1 MARLIDITG
10 KAVSGEWGFD
20 DETGDGIPVIRT
32 TNFTNDGVVNYN
44 DIVTRKIIKK
54 NLDEKYLRKGDIII
68 EKSGGSDKFP
78 VGRVIYFDGEENT
91 YLFNNF
97 TGLLRV
103 KNQELWYTKYVFYS
117 LFFNYKRGGTR
128 AFENKTTGL
137 HNLKTDEYV
146 RRYEVTER
154 SRNEQILIC
163 EKLDRAYSII
173 KSRQLE
179 LLLLDELIK
188 ARFVEMFGDPQINPF
203 GWDVVN
209 ISEVVGGK
217 VSNGFF
223 AKRDDYADDGNVSVL
238 GVSNIVNR
246 MYSNVDKLPKTN
258 ADDKDIEKFEV
269 RYGDMLFCRSSLVTE
284 GIGKASIVP
293 ENVQDNVLF
302 ECHVIRLPLDLSKC
316 VPEFMQALS
325 TMDFFR
331 NQVVAQSKTATMTTI
346 GQDGILKTDIILPP
360 IDKQRT
366 FYDFVHQVDKSKF
379 DTMTFA
385 PIYDI
390 INLYL
395 HTHFYQGRR

>member
-188 ARFVEMFGDPQINPF
+188 ARFVEMFGDININDKNWSCEPLGDLCTIVRGGSPRPIEQF
-203 GWDVVN
+203 LGGDVPWIKIGDATDGDNIYLSSTKEHIIQEGVN
-209 ISEVVGGK
+209 KSRLVKSGSLI
-217 VSNGFF
+217 F
-223 AKRDDYADDGNVSVL
+223 ANC
-238 GVSNIVNR
+238 GVSLGFARIITFDGCIHDGWLAMEDIDER
-246 MYSNVDKLPKTN
+246 LDKVFL
-258 ADDKDIEKFEV
+258 
-269 RYGDMLFCRSSLVTE
+269 L
-284 GIGKASIVP
+284 
-293 ENVQDNVLF
+293 
-302 ECHVIRLPLDLSKC
+302 
-316 VPEFMQALS
+316 QALNQM
-325 TMDFFR
+325 TEHFR
-331 NQVVAQSKTATMTTI
+331 AIAPAGTQPNLNTTI
-346 GQDGILKTDIILPP
+346 MKAYKQVIPP
-360 IDKQRT
+360 IELQRN
-366 FYDFVHQVDKSKF
+366 FIRFADQVDKSKF

-385 PIYDI
+385 PIYAI

-395 HTHFYQGRR
+395 YTYFYQGRR